1 MVGGPG
7 RCDMKKTRGLRALP
21 LSLIGLVLVS
31 KEFPDSLHLNA
42 VVHEQIEELNRV
54 ALFCVDALL
63 EILGVL
69 TPEQREILIDK
80 WERGGNR
87 RWRR

>member
-1 MVGGPG
+1 
-7 RCDMKKTRGLRALP
+7 MKKTRGLRALP